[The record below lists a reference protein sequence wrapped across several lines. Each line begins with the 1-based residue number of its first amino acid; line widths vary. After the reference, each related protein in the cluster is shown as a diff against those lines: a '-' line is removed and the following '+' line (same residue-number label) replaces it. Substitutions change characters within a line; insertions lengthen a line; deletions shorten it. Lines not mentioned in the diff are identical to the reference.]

1 MVTGGEREVRGS
13 LMWERVQYDEMSS
26 CGRLRVVDRGNQR
39 TLYLG
44 SLPQTTID
52 LREPDRLVARYI
64 RYMHLGM
71 VFRPD
76 SEKVAFLGLGGG
88 AGIRSFHQ
96 GYPEMR
102 ITAVDIDAD
111 VVDVA
116 RRYFFVEEDERL
128 SVVVEDGRRFVTEHE
143 AAFDQIILDA
153 YSQDGYPSRMY
164 TRESF
169 QLMRHSLRDSEDEES
184 GGSGVLVINAVG
196 WLKGERS
203 YSLQVIMKTLRAVF
217 PSVYLFEVARPF
229 LARILGGGGSN
240 FILVASG
247 DERTMSRRLLR
258 YRAERAQR
266 ELGPPVDL
274 RPLVPGFR
282 PLPALHDVPVLTDRL
297 LQRGQLRLTV

>member
-1 MVTGGEREVRGS
+1 MF
-13 LMWERVQYDEMSS
+13 ERVQYDEMSS
-26 CGRLRVVDRGNQR
+26 CGRLRVVDRGSQR

-52 LREPDRLVARYI
+52 LQDPDRLVARYV
-64 RYMHLGM
+64 RYLHLGM
-71 VFRPD
+71 LFRPD
-76 SEKVAFLGLGGG
+76 SERVAFLGLGGG

-96 GYPEMR
+96 GYPAMH

-116 RRYFFVEEDERL
+116 RRYFSVEEDERL
-128 SVVVEDGRRFVTEHE
+128 TLVVEDGRRFVVEHE
-143 AAFDQIILDA
+143 GAFDQVILDV

-169 QLMRHSLRDSEDEES
+169 QLMCDSLRGSKGEESED
-184 GGSGVLVINAVG
+184 SGVLVINAVG

-203 YSLQVIMKTLRAVF
+203 HSLRVIMKTLGEVF
-217 PSVYLFEVARPF
+217 PSVYLFEVGRPL
-229 LARILGGGGSN
+229 LARLFGGGGGNN

-247 DERTMSRRLLR
+247 DERTLSRRLLR
-258 YRAERAQR
+258 HRAERVGR
-266 ELGPPVDL
+266 EMAPPVDL
-274 RPLVPGFR
+274 RSLLTGFR
-282 PLPALHDVPVLTDRL
+282 PLPPLHNVPVLTDLL